1 MVKRAKLLTIFL
13 ILLCAAIIP
22 AAFISGCMADNNTL
36 NTNAANTPT
45 TNVAVKGMYPQYY
58 SPDIELQT
66 SYISDTLEAGKKY
79 VYKIQVKNV
88 DNKSI
93 SIEPRLSANYP
104 IIYPM
109 ASQGASGQAPGVS
122 TTNNVEKSTN
132 TQATVSTTALIN
144 APAPISAPA
153 VSGASAVSSAMPM
166 MPYGTNGQA
175 FDSSVINISA
185 PPTIKAAEVVNM
197 TLTIV
202 VPDNSTGNY
211 YSVIDMNVNG
221 VENNP
226 YNPQLSLGFTVQ
238 KPLTV
243 PYVKT
248 FSTTTNAPVTI
259 DISSD
264 TYNSNMGTR
273 ISPKI
278 EDPTFDVGLTRN
290 SNSVDL
296 TLVKTVKSGNVGSG
310 ITYPTWVSETGNT
323 YQGYGDHYV
332 QTYMVQGAVGDWKLS
347 ILPKNTNNFGY
358 SITIGNNT

>member
-22 AAFISGCMADNNTL
+22 AAFISGCMADNNTTV
-36 NTNAANTPT
+36 TNAA
-45 TNVAVKGMYPQYY
+45 VKSMYPQYY

-66 SYISDTLEAGKKY
+66 SYISDTLEAGKTY
-79 VYKIQVKNV
+79 EYKVQVKNV

-93 SIEPRLSANYP
+93 TIEPRLSANYP

-109 ASQGASGQAPGVS
+109 ASQGASGQASSVS
-122 TTNNVEKSTN
+122 TTSKESTN
-132 TQATVSTTALIN
+132 NPATVSTPTPIN
-144 APAPISAPA
+144 APS
-153 VSGASAVSSAMPM
+153 VSGAPSVSSASAVTSAMPM
-166 MPYGTNGQA
+166 MPYGTSGQA
-175 FDSSVINISA
+175 FDSSAVNISA
-185 PPTIKAAEVVNM
+185 PPTIKAGEVVNM
-197 TLTIV
+197 TITIV

-211 YSVIDMNVNG
+211 YSAIDMNVND

-226 YNPQLSLGFTVQ
+226 YNPQLSLSFTVQ

-259 DISSD
+259 DVSSD
-264 TYNSNMGTR
+264 TYDSNMGTR

-278 EDPTFDVGLTRN
+278 EDPSFDVGLTRN
-290 SNSVDL
+290 SNPVNL
-296 TLVKTVKSGNVGSG
+296 TLVKTVESGNVGSG
-310 ITYPTWVSETGNT
+310 IIYPTWVSATGTT
-323 YQGYGDHYV
+323 YQIYGNHYV

-358 SITIGNNT
+358 SITIGNNS